1 MKNLLFLLVIV
12 AAGCGSSN
20 VEPNP
25 GAHAH
30 LETRPN
36 WDAWE
41 IEDSLER
48 ETIDPIIQR
57 LTVN

>member
-12 AAGCGSSN
+12 AAGCGNSS
-20 VEPNP
+20 VEPTT

-36 WDAWE
+36 WDVWE

-48 ETIDPIIQR
+48 REIDSIIKG
-57 LTVN
+57 LTLN